1 MLAFIDEMKG
11 TVDREFNVRIGTLP
25 MDLAHDG
32 IRSNSMPIGN
42 FACDLVKDSYE
53 NVDIVMINSGNL
65 RSVLKSGDI
74 TLGNI
79 QNEFAPFDN
88 EVIIVSLNGKDVLDM
103 IKLSGE
109 KRGKGGFL
117 QYSKGMEVKYTANG
131 ELVSAKLNGEDISE
145 AKDYSVILS
154 DFVFD
159 GGDGYVDADNN
170 PIGRKGKNVVHTGN
184 DIRDALIS
192 KIKELNNI
200 PADYIDQNPRV
211 IFE

>member
-1 MLAFIDEMKG
+1 
-11 TVDREFNVRIGTLP
+11 
-25 MDLAHDG
+25 
-32 IRSNSMPIGN
+32 
-42 FACDLVKDSYE
+42 
-53 NVDIVMINSGNL
+53 
-65 RSVLKSGDI
+65 
-74 TLGNI
+74 
-79 QNEFAPFDN
+79 
-88 EVIIVSLNGKDVLDM
+88 M
-103 IKLSGE
+103 IKLSGQ
-109 KRGKGGFL
+109 KRGNGGFL

-131 ELVSAKLNGEDISE
+131 ELISAKLNGEDISE

-192 KIKELNNI
+192 KIKEFNNI